1 MWRLIYKDLLLP
13 LRSSNYLWAFVINN
27 ILLVFILSLAIPL
40 EYIRD
45 LAIGMFWAVNFINAS
60 QFTLKVVEDEFEDD
74 AIYSVLMSSLSHGHI
89 ALSKIFAT
97 FLYLV
102 LASLVN
108 LSAIVVLFRV
118 QKPFPPSFWLFLLI
132 GLAGIAVIGL
142 LISLI
147 TIRLT
152 FRTLSFYIL
161 SLPLYVP
168 FFIACVQGSMEFR
181 LGWAML
187 ALFLISAYMFIL
199 LSYMEREL

>member
-13 LRSSNYLWAFVINN
+13 LRSSSYLWAFIINN

-45 LAIGMFWAVNFINAS
+45 MAVGMFWAVNFINAS
-60 QFTLKVVEDEFEDD
+60 QFTLKVVEDEFEDE
-74 AIYSVLMSSLSHGHI
+74 AIHSVLMSPLTHGHI
-89 ALSKIFAT
+89 ALSKILST
-97 FLYLV
+97 FLYLI
-102 LASLVN
+102 LASFVN

-118 QKPFPPSFWLFLLI
+118 QKMFPLSFWLFFLI

-168 FFIACVQGSMEFR
+168 FFIACVQGSLEFKIEWV
-181 LGWAML
+181 LL
-187 ALFLISAYMFIL
+187 ALFLISAYMFVL
-199 LSYMEREL
+199 LIYMEREI